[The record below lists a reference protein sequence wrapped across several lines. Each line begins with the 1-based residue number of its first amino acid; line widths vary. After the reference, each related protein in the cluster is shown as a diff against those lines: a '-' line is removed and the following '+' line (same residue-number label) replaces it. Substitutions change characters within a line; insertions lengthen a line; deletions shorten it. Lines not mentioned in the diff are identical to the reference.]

1 MKKNNTMLSKSL
13 ITLSVIA
20 SLSGTYSPN
29 SNAQP
34 NTWEDAEKVF
44 NSYQADAS
52 LLPVSAYFS
61 NWGHYGRKFDV
72 QDVVNHYDK
81 LVYSFMGICGTQGT
95 GTAVN
100 SVESVCENG
109 KYLDDD
115 SRVPYADYTIVF
127 TDPQA
132 DYQSDL
138 GAGGAAW
145 PTAQFEHGQ
154 ENAGGLIAVLREA
167 KELKPSLELAFSV
180 GGWSLSEPFS
190 RMAGSAENR
199 AIFINSAVQWF
210 ANYPMFDQIDID
222 WEYPGGGGLEG
233 NSESSDDGKNY
244 ALLIKELRMA
254 LDNKGMS
261 NKKIAI
267 AAGAPTDKLDASNLK
282 ALIDNGLDSIHL
294 MSYDF
299 MGEWQTRLA
308 HQTNLSG
315 SLSYVGENGEE
326 FNSAENAI
334 NYMIDVLQI
343 PANKIHIGYAN
354 YSRNAGNANIN
365 SVSPLV
371 GTFTPGL
378 SNNDSYEEGVSEL
391 FDYEGKVV
399 DYSDSGVSGLQGF
412 ELYTDTDANADFL
425 YNEQS
430 KQFLSIETPRS
441 VYAKAKFAKDNN
453 LGGVFTWMADHDP
466 GYHLNAARDA
476 LGYKATN
483 TMLNMDKLINSCGFI
498 GIEKQKMSDRMC
510 EKLTNIGSLLN
521 DLYPSLVAPAMA
533 FNHSVVDKIQD
544 FYAEAI
550 LENGDHLFTCT
561 GSVCKAEKNELLLQ
575 SADNGKFGVLG
586 DYHHTVGEP
595 GHITFNV
602 KQGGVNGEVVESK
615 TLPVLYTS
623 GNHWEHL
630 YSDNFSEVQ
639 QSLFARP
646 HQMYKTN
653 VVVFE
658 PSDKALQLPY
668 PNLSAWADSF
678 VKIANVSTMPL
689 TVESL
694 DENFRVNN
702 TYTVEPGSESI
713 WRPKLGE
720 WVLW

>member
-1 MKKNNTMLSKSL
+1 KSL

-354 YSRNAGNANIN
+354 YSR
-365 SVSPLV
+365 
-371 GTFTPGL
+371 
-378 SNNDSYEEGVSEL
+378 
-391 FDYEGKVV
+391 
-399 DYSDSGVSGLQGF
+399 
-412 ELYTDTDANADFL
+412 
-425 YNEQS
+425 
-430 KQFLSIETPRS
+430 
-441 VYAKAKFAKDNN
+441 
-453 LGGVFTWMADHDP
+453 
-466 GYHLNAARDA
+466 
-476 LGYKATN
+476 
-483 TMLNMDKLINSCGFI
+483 
-498 GIEKQKMSDRMC
+498 
-510 EKLTNIGSLLN
+510 
-521 DLYPSLVAPAMA
+521 
-533 FNHSVVDKIQD
+533 
-544 FYAEAI
+544 
-550 LENGDHLFTCT
+550 
-561 GSVCKAEKNELLLQ
+561 
-575 SADNGKFGVLG
+575 
-586 DYHHTVGEP
+586 
-595 GHITFNV
+595 
-602 KQGGVNGEVVESK
+602 
-615 TLPVLYTS
+615 
-623 GNHWEHL
+623 
-630 YSDNFSEVQ
+630 
-639 QSLFARP
+639 
-646 HQMYKTN
+646 
-653 VVVFE
+653 
-658 PSDKALQLPY
+658 
-668 PNLSAWADSF
+668 
-678 VKIANVSTMPL
+678 
-689 TVESL
+689 
-694 DENFRVNN
+694 
-702 TYTVEPGSESI
+702 
-713 WRPKLGE
+713 
-720 WVLW
+720 